1 LVRES
6 KRILLQN
13 QNPSPKSIINL
24 LIKLD
29 CIYKSSTNKKSISEV
44 LKLDRKI
51 ILPINN
57 PPIGHINHGHCYFP
71 N

>member
-29 CIYKSSTNKKSISEV
+29 CIYKSSTNKKSIGEV

-57 PPIGHINHGHCYFP
+57 PPISHINHEH
-71 N
+71 